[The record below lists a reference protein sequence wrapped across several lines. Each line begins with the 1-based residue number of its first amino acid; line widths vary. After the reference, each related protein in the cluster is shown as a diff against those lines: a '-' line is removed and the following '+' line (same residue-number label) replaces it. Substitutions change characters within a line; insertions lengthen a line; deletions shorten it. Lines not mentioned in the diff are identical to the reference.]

1 MSSETTQTMDATGER
16 DGRSRREI
24 DGVLPHSTVKPSNED
39 ELRDAVASANEDGS
53 AIFPWGGG
61 TRMALGNIPAR
72 RGIVVDTTGL
82 NRVVSHNAADMTAT
96 FQAGATMRSVSD
108 TLAQAGQ
115 LLAIDAPLPGSAT
128 VGGTLAAGL
137 SGHTKWHFGHLRDTV
152 IGMKV
157 VQPDG
162 AVTKSG
168 GQVVKNVSGY
178 DMSRLHIGGL
188 GGLGV
193 ILEASFKLTPIPMYE
208 SSIVARFDTVED
220 AMACSLE
227 VFNSH
232 VTPLAISA
240 FDAGVAD
247 GVGVD
252 DRPGTYVAFR
262 LGGRPRTLDRQV
274 DEVGGACRR
283 NGATAVEQS
292 TGAGVERVWRALSD
306 YGWGRDSGVALNLR
320 VSTLP
325 NKVGE
330 VHLMIENAARATGG
344 RYEADIL
351 SQPGF
356 GAVESFWRQRDGAGP
371 VIGNWGE
378 GSLAQIVKAMREGM
392 DRLGGGVIVQSCPTA
407 LKREIDVW
415 GAEPPGIGVM
425 RRLKAQY
432 DPNNIMNPG
441 RLVGRM

>member
-1 MSSETTQTMDATGER
+1 MPSETA
-16 DGRSRREI
+16 SREI
-24 DGVLPHSTVKPSNED
+24 DGVLPYSIAKPANED
-39 ELRDAVASANEDGS
+39 ELRDTVSSANVDGT

-61 TRMALGNIPAR
+61 TRMGLGNVPAR
-72 RGIVVDTTGL
+72 RGIVVETAAL

-96 FQAGATMRSVSD
+96 FQAGATMRFVSE
-108 TLAQAGQ
+108 TLARAGQ

-137 SGHTKWHFGHLRDTV
+137 SGHTKWQFGHLRDTV

-208 SSIVARFDTVED
+208 STLVARFDDLQD
-220 AMACSLE
+220 AMNCSLE
-227 VFNSH
+227 VFNSY

-240 FDAGVAD
+240 FDSGVAD

-252 DRPGTYVAFR
+252 DRAGTYVAFR

-274 DEVGGACRR
+274 DEVGGACAR
-283 NGATAVEQS
+283 NGAAAAEQT
-292 TGAGVERVWRALSD
+292 TGGGVERLWRALSD
-306 YGWGRDSGVALNLR
+306 YGWGDGSDAALSLR
-320 VSTLP
+320 VSTMP
-325 NKVGE
+325 SEVGE
-330 VHLMIENAARATGG
+330 VHRLIERVAEGADG
-344 RYEADIL
+344 RYGVDAL

-356 GAVESFWRQRDGAGP
+356 GTVESFWRLREGGDSGGGAGGL
-371 VIGNWGE
+371 VEIVNAVRGGADRIGA
-378 GSLAQIVKAMREGM
+378 S
-392 DRLGGGVIVQSCPTA
+392 VIVQSCPA
-407 LKREIDVW
+407 DVKREIDVW
-415 GAEPPGIGVM
+415 GAEPRGMGVM

-432 DPNNIMNPG
+432 DPNGIMNPG
-441 RLVGRM
+441 RLAGGM

>member
-1 MSSETTQTMDATGER
+1 MQRMGATGGR
-16 DGRSRREI
+16 DGQSSREI
-24 DGVLPHSTVKPSNED
+24 DGVLPYSTVKPSNED

-72 RGIVVDTTGL
+72 RGIVIDTTGL

-96 FQAGATMRSVSD
+96 FQAGATMRFVSE

-137 SGHTKWHFGHLRDTV
+137 SGHTKWQFGHLRDTV

-162 AVTKSG
+162 AITKSG

-208 SSIVARFDTVED
+208 STLAARFDTVED

-240 FDAGVAD
+240 FDAGVAN

-252 DRPGTYVAFR
+252 DRAGTYVAFR

-274 DEVGGACRR
+274 DEVGGACAR
-283 NGATAVEQS
+283 NGAAAVEQM
-292 TGAGVERVWRALSD
+292 TGGGVERLWRALSD
-306 YGWGRDSGVALNLR
+306 YGWGDDANVALSLR
-320 VSTLP
+320 ATTMPSE
-325 NKVGE
+325 VGE
-330 VHLMIENAARATGG
+330 VHRLIERVSDGADG
-344 RYEADIL
+344 RYGVSAL

-356 GAVESFWRQRDGAGP
+356 GTVESFWRLRGGADADDGAGGLAEI
-371 VIGNWGE
+371 VNTVRGGADRIGA
-378 GSLAQIVKAMREGM
+378 S
-392 DRLGGGVIVQSCPTA
+392 VIVQSCPTA

-415 GAEPPGIGVM
+415 GAEPRGMGVM

-432 DPNNIMNPG
+432 DPNGIMNPG
-441 RLVGRM
+441 RLAGGM

>member
-1 MSSETTQTMDATGER
+1 MSSETMQTMDATGGR
-16 DGRSRREI
+16 DGRPSREI
-24 DGVLPHSTVKPSNED
+24 DGVLPYSIVKPANED
-39 ELRDAVASANEDGS
+39 ELRDAVASANEDGV
-53 AIFPWGGG
+53 AVFPWGGG
-61 TRMALGNIPAR
+61 TRMELGNVPER
-72 RGIVVDTTGL
+72 RGIVIDTTGL

-96 FQAGATMRSVSD
+96 FQAGATMRSVSE

-137 SGHTKWHFGHLRDTV
+137 SGHTKWHFAHLRDTV

-162 AVTKSG
+162 AITKSG

-208 SSIVARFDTVED
+208 TSIAARFDTLED

-240 FDAGVAD
+240 FDASVAN

-252 DRPGTYVAFR
+252 DRRGTYVAFR

-274 DEVGGACRR
+274 DEVSGACRR
-283 NGATAVEQS
+283 NGATAVEQA
-292 TGAGVERVWRALSD
+292 TGAGVDRVWRALSD
-306 YGWGRDSGVALNLR
+306 YGWGRDSGVALSLR

-325 NKVGE
+325 SKVGE
-330 VHLMIENAARATGG
+330 VHLMIENAARATDG
-344 RYEADIL
+344 RYEADVL

-356 GAVESFWRQRDGAGP
+356 GAVESFWRQRDGDDA
-371 VIGNWGE
+371 ITDYWGAN
-378 GSLAQIVKAMREGM
+378 GLDGIVEAMREGVSE
-392 DRLGGGVIVQSCPTA
+392 LGGDVIVQSCPTA

>member
-1 MSSETTQTMDATGER
+1 MSSETTQTIDATGGR
-16 DGRSRREI
+16 DGRSSREI
-24 DGVLPHSTVKPSNED
+24 DGVLPYSTVKPSNED
-39 ELRDAVASANEDGS
+39 ELRDAVASANEDSS

-72 RGIVVDTTGL
+72 RGIVIDTTGL

-96 FQAGATMRSVSD
+96 FQAGATMRSVSE

-115 LLAIDAPLPGSAT
+115 LLAIDAPLPGGAT

-137 SGHTKWHFGHLRDTV
+137 SGHTKWQFGHLRDTV

-157 VQPDG
+157 IQPDG
-162 AVTKSG
+162 AITKSG

-208 SSIVARFDTVED
+208 TSIAARFDTVED

-240 FDAGVAD
+240 FDASVAN

-252 DRPGTYVAFR
+252 DRGGTYVSFR

-274 DEVGGACRR
+274 DEVSGACKR
-283 NGATAVEQS
+283 NGATAVEQA
-292 TGAGVERVWRALSD
+292 TGAGVDRVWRALSD

-325 NKVGE
+325 SKVGE
-330 VHLMIENAARATGG
+330 VHLMIENAARATDG

-356 GAVESFWRQRDGAGP
+356 GAVESFWRQRDGDDADDGADGLAG
-371 VIGNWGE
+371 
-378 GSLAQIVKAMREGM
+378 IVQTMREGVSQ
-392 DRLGGGVIVQSCPTA
+392 LGGDVIVQSCPTA

-415 GAEPPGIGVM
+415 GAEPSGIGVM